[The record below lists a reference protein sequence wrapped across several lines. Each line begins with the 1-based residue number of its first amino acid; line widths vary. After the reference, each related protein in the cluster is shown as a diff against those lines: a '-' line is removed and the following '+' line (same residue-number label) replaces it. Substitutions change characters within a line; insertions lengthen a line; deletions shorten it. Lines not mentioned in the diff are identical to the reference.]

1 MRLVVAR
8 HAEAA
13 YVEDWFSDEGGSL
26 TPEGRD
32 AARALGA
39 SLAPTGVVAV
49 VTSDTS
55 RAVQTGE
62 IAAAQLSDVS
72 GVGVTAYKAL
82 REVFLGDLVGTP
94 FHVERIEAVTQRW
107 YAGDLDARFAG
118 GESGAEVVQRHRA
131 TFAEVAGRHPDATV
145 LVVGH
150 QTALGIAVP
159 GLATGVTPAWAQGHP
174 LGNAESLELDQDAAG
189 WVVRRWGAARS

>member
-8 HAEAA
+8 HAKAA

-32 AARALGA
+32 AARALGV
-39 SLAPTGVVAV
+39 SVAPAGVVAV

-62 IAAAQLSDVS
+62 LAAAQLGDGL
-72 GVGVTAYKAL
+72 GVEVTAYKAL

-94 FHVERIEAVTQRW
+94 FHVERIEAVSRRW

-118 GESGAEVVQRHRA
+118 GESGTEVVERHRA

-159 GLATGVTPAWAQGHP
+159 ALATGLTPAWAQAHP
-174 LGNAESLELDQDAAG
+174 LGNTESLELEQHPAG
-189 WVVRRWGAARS
+189 WVVRRWGAVEG

>member
-8 HAEAA
+8 HAKAA

-32 AARALGA
+32 AARALGV
-39 SLAPTGVVAV
+39 SLAQAGVVAV

-62 IAAAQLSDVS
+62 IAAAQLGDGL
-72 GVGVTAYKAL
+72 GVGVTACKAL
-82 REVFLGDLVGTP
+82 REVYLGDLVGTP
-94 FHVERIEAVTQRW
+94 FHVARIEAVTRQW
-107 YAGDLDARFAG
+107 YAGDLDARFTG
-118 GESGAEVVQRHRA
+118 GESGTEVVERHRA

-159 GLATGVTPAWAQGHP
+159 TLATGLTPVWAQAHP
-174 LGNAESLELDQDAAG
+174 LGNTESLELEQHDAG
-189 WVVRRWGAARS
+189 WVVRRWGTAGP

>member
-8 HAEAA
+8 HAKAA

-26 TPEGRD
+26 TTEGRD
-32 AARALGA
+32 AARALGS
-39 SLAPTGVVAV
+39 SLAQAGVVAV

-62 IAAAQLSDVS
+62 IAAAQL
-72 GVGVTAYKAL
+72 GLGVTAYKTL

-94 FHVERIEAVTQRW
+94 FHVERIETVTRQW

-118 GESGAEVVQRHRA
+118 GESGTEVVERHRA

-159 GLATGVTPAWAQGHP
+159 TLATGLTPAWAQTHP
-174 LGNAESLELDQDAAG
+174 LGNGESLELEQHPAG
-189 WVVRRWGAARS
+189 WVVRRWGAMGP